1 MAKKI
6 NYFARNFA
14 DTRQELINFVKQ
26 YYPEVFNDF
35 NDSSVGM
42 MLLELNAAVGDNL
55 AFHTDRMFQETQIDY
70 AQERSSLL
78 SMARTFGLKI
88 PNKRPS
94 VTIVDF
100 SVNVPVR
107 GDTFD
112 IRYAPIIRR
121 GGQVSGAGKVFE
133 TRDDIDFS
141 SPFTTGGIPNRTVI
155 PNTDANGTITSYTL
169 TKRELVVNG
178 VTKIFKRVI
187 TAADVRPFFEVVL
200 PDTDVLNVES
210 IISLEGTNYTKTPT
224 IDQFLDFNKRF
235 FEVDALAD
243 DTVFIE
249 DKNST
254 STTAGVKV
262 GKYERIT
269 RKFITEFTDLGFKK
283 IIFGGG
289 SQDIG
294 SICQFDV
301 PDSLVNQV
309 GDFINNLSL
318 GETLNPNQTLFIQYR
333 VGGGQDT
340 NIGPNVVSTVKTVN
354 MSVNGPD
361 NTINTSV
368 RSSLSVN
375 NPIPAVGG
383 KEGPSIEEL
392 RYLIKYNFSAQN
404 RCVTIPDYKA
414 RIALMPSEFGAP
426 YRSGVL
432 EEQNKIKIYT
442 IGLDSSGNL
451 SNQTTSAMKQNLAE
465 YLSDYRMIN
474 DFVEVDSGR
483 IINLAFEVD
492 LYVDKQYPQSQIIAQ
507 TISEIQSHMNKE
519 NFDMGQ
525 NIYLSQ
531 LLEKI
536 NNVGGVLNVIDLRVF
551 NKVGEGKYS
560 LNEIAQPYVDEDT
573 REIDLLGEYTLFG
586 DPISMFEV
594 KYPNQDIKV
603 RVK

>member
-6 NYFARNFA
+6 NYYARNFA
-14 DTRQELINFVKQ
+14 DTRQELINFVRQ
-26 YYPEVFNDF
+26 YYPDIFNDF

-70 AQERSSLL
+70 AQERKSIL
-78 SMARTFGLKI
+78 SMARTFGLKV
-88 PNKRPS
+88 PHKRPS

-100 SVNVPVR
+100 SVNVPVN

-112 IRYAPIIRR
+112 VRYAPVIRK
-121 GGQVSGAGKVFE
+121 GTQVSGAGKIFE
-133 TRDDIDFS
+133 TRDDIDFR
-141 SPFTTGGIPNRTVI
+141 SPFGTGGVPNRLVV
-155 PNTDANGTITSYTL
+155 PNTDADGSIISYTL

-178 VTKIFKRVI
+178 LTKIYKKVI

-200 PDTDVLNVES
+200 PDTDVLSIES
-210 IISLEGTNYTKTPT
+210 IITLEGTNYQKDPT
-224 IDQFLDFNKRF
+224 IDQFLDFNRRF
-235 FEVDALAD
+235 YEVDALAD
-243 DTVFIE
+243 DTIFIE

-269 RKFITEFTDLGFKK
+269 RKFISEYTDLGFKK
-283 IIFGGG
+283 ITFGGG

-294 SICQFDV
+294 SLCQFDV
-301 PDSLVNQV
+301 NEGLITQV

-318 GETLNPNQTLFIQYR
+318 GETLTPNQTMFIQYR

-340 NIGPNVVSTVKTVN
+340 NLGPNVVSTVRTVN

-361 NTINTSV
+361 NAINTSV
-368 RSSLSVN
+368 RNSLVVN

-383 KEGPSIEEL
+383 KEGPSVEEL
-392 RYLIKYNFSAQN
+392 RYLVKYNFSAQN

-426 YRSGVL
+426 FRTGVL
-432 EEQNKIKIYT
+432 EEQNKIKVYT
-442 IGLDSSGNL
+442 IGLDENAKL

-474 DFVEVDSGR
+474 DFVEIESGKV
-483 IINLAFEVD
+483 INLGFEVD
-492 LYVDKQYPQSQIIAQ
+492 LFIDKQFPQSQIIAQ
-507 TISEIQSHMNKE
+507 TISEIQNYLDISK
-519 NFDMGQ
+519 FDMGQ
-525 NIYLSQ
+525 NIYLAQ
-531 LLEKI
+531 LIEKI
-536 NNVGGVLNVIDLRVF
+536 NNVGGVLNVTDLRVF

-560 LNEIAQPYVDEDT
+560 LNEISQPYIDEDT

-586 DPISMFEV
+586 DPISMFEI
-594 KYPNQDIKV
+594 KYPNQDIKI